1 MNFAKVMARWFFVP
15 ENNERKKFLITI
27 PFEIEVEGRSP
38 YTELVETDFS
48 KLDERY
54 YIEDMD
60 EEEDSTKDT

>member
-1 MNFAKVMARWFFVP
+1 VT
-15 ENNERKKFLITI
+15 ENKERKKFLITI

-38 YTELVETDFS
+38 YTELVETDLS